1 VWATVNGSARASVL
15 TDVSFLDLQG
25 GPEAAS
31 VGDKMKG
38 MAKGAYYFFA
48 SGAGGGKIDGLKPRD
63 SGVRLVL
70 ISYSDEEACFKGL
83 LCHALVP
90 GGHADT
96 VSAVCV
102 SPTCEVVST
111 VSPQKGCMWSV
122 AFKAMTASHASGEE
136 VRSTKKN
143 PSPTR
148 NLQPQSRI
156 HCSKPQ

>member
-1 VWATVNGSARASVL
+1 VNGCACASV
-15 TDVSFLDLQG
+15 DWRVSFLHLQG
-25 GPEAAS
+25 GPETAS
-31 VGDKMKG
+31 VGDKVKG

-70 ISYSDEEACFKGL
+70 ISYSEEDSCFKGL
-83 LCHALVP
+83 LCHALIP

-122 AFKAMTASHASGEE
+122 AYKAMTASHASGEE
-136 VRSTKKN
+136 VQSKK
-143 PSPTR
+143 
-148 NLQPQSRI
+148 
-156 HCSKPQ
+156 

>member
-1 VWATVNGSARASVL
+1 MSVL

-70 ISYSDEEACFKGL
+70 ISYSAEDACFKGL

-111 VSPQKGCMWSV
+111 VSPHKGCMWSV

-136 VRSTKKN
+136 VQSKENPIAKKFTTQVED
-143 PSPTR
+143 PLLKIPM
-148 NLQPQSRI
+148 
-156 HCSKPQ
+156 KPKP